1 LTARSAEAP
10 RGISIGIFRPF
21 QGLCGKWPI
30 PMARAMGYSLA
41 LYEL

>member
-1 LTARSAEAP
+1 LTARSGQKAP
-10 RGISIGIFRPF
+10 GGVVIFRPF

-30 PMARAMGYSLA
+30 PMARAMGYYLA